1 VCCVAQDEESQ
12 KVVAVLQERV
22 SKLGREATAAQDA
35 LRAANTRV
43 QFFFRVMN
51 RLMEREKEAQRSAEE
66 ASRRLAAAAAEVD
79 GVRKK
84 DVLLTRAWQ
93 MAREKT
99 HLLTLQLD
107 SVELMQA
114 EALVLADSHGLL
126 TSPGPEVS
134 PNAGSQH
141 PLNALG
147 PRRQCHAG
155 ASPGAPTVSITQ
167 QHALMHHLLRGS
179 QQVGGLCRLLR
190 CRAITL
196 GLAGR
201 G

>member
-1 VCCVAQDEESQ
+1 M
-12 KVVAVLQERV
+12 VAVLQERV

-51 RLMEREKEAQRSAEE
+51 RLMEREKEAQKSAEE

-93 MAREKT
+93 MAKEKT

-114 EALVLADSHGLL
+114 EALVLADQDRLL

-134 PNAGSQH
+134 AGPGLDLATPEASWGMPRCTYSQWM
-141 PLNALG
+141 PTCQLRSSLQLG
-147 PRRQCHAG
+147 G
-155 ASPGAPTVSITQ
+155 ACGAVFMESLLVPVGLFWGAWQVEPAWYSPCLVS
-167 QHALMHHLLRGS
+167 
-179 QQVGGLCRLLR
+179 V
-190 CRAITL
+190 
-196 GLAGR
+196 
-201 G
+201 